1 MVENDFIVTLP
12 FADDLERVI
21 RYGCFFIKEKKIH
34 LNFEVWSEEQEGLL
48 LPKIWIRI
56 LKVPSKLREISVLWA
71 LGSMV
76 GAT

>member
-12 FADDLERVI
+12 SADNLQRVI
-21 RYGCFFIKEKKIH
+21 QYGDLFIKEKKIH

-48 LPKIWIRI
+48 LLKIWIHI
-56 LKVPSKLREISVLWA
+56 LKVPRKLREISVLWA

>member
-12 FADDLERVI
+12 SADDLERVI
-21 RYGCFFIKEKKIH
+21 RYRGFFIKEKKIH
-34 LNFEVWSEEQEGLL
+34 LNFEVSSEEQEGLL
-48 LPKIWIRI
+48 LPK
-56 LKVPSKLREISVLWA
+56 VLRELPVLWA